1 MLTNIID
8 GLSSK
13 LADQWMAL
21 LLTPAFVFW
30 AGGFLAWVFHFGWV
44 GPTKLFTALTP
55 TGQIIVLIAAA
66 TIVAV
71 SAVVVQRFDLLIIR
85 LLEGY
90 WPGLFNTP
98 RKWLVDHLVIPKYTH
113 KVQRFQLLAQKGV
126 NNLSPEELSECA
138 AVDRYLV
145 HMPSVETFFLPTK
158 LGNTLRAAELHP
170 KDKYGLEAVICWP
183 RLWLLLP
190 DEARQE
196 LTDARSLLDT
206 AARLITWSILF
217 LIWTIWAWWVPLV
230 TILVAFY
237 AYGWTL
243 NAAEIYADLLDSS
256 YDLYRTL
263 LYQSLRWP
271 LPTNPAEEYTQGL
284 LLTQYIWR
292 GSRAHTPTFVNH

>member
-13 LADQWMAL
+13 LADQWMAT

-30 AGGFLAWVFHFGWV
+30 AGGLLAWVFRFGWI
-44 GPTKLFTALTP
+44 GPSTLFSSLSQV
-55 TGQIIVLIAAA
+55 GQIVVLIAALLV
-66 TIVAV
+66 VAA
-71 SAVVVQRFDLLIIR
+71 SAVVVQRFDLLVIR

-90 WPGLFNTP
+90 WPNWFNTP
-98 RKWLVDHLVIPKYTH
+98 KKWLIDHMVIPRYNQ
-113 KVQRFQLLAQKGV
+113 KVQRFQQLVQRGFD
-126 NNLSPEELSECA
+126 NLSPEELSEFSA
-138 AVDRYLV
+138 IDYYLL
-145 HMPSVETFFLPTK
+145 HMPSVKDFFLPTK

-190 DEARQE
+190 DEARNE
-196 LTDARSLLDT
+196 LSDMRTVLDS
-206 AARLITWSILF
+206 AARLVTWSVLF
-217 LIWTIWAWWVPLV
+217 LVWTIWAWWAPLV
-230 TILVAFY
+230 TVFVAFY
-237 AYGWTL
+237 AYRWAVNT
-243 NAAEIYADLLDSS
+243 AEVYGDLLDSS

-271 LPTNPAEEYTQGL
+271 MPTNPAEEYQQGL

-292 GSRAHTPTFVNH
+292 GSRASTPHFVDH